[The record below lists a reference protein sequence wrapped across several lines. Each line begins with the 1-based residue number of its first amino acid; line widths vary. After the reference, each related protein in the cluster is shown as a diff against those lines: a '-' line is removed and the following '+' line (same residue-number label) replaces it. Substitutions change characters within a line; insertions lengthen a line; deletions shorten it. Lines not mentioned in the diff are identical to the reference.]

1 MLFYSWVFLFFAK
14 YAKMNEK
21 FDDENRK
28 FSKID
33 QNFQK
38 LLTYKQG
45 KISFYLKG
53 EAGRLAT
60 TRE

>member
-1 MLFYSWVFLFFAK
+1 
-14 YAKMNEK
+14 MNEK

-53 EAGRLAT
+53 DACRLAT

>member
-1 MLFYSWVFLFFAK
+1 
-14 YAKMNEK
+14 MNEK
-21 FDDENRK
+21 LDDENRK

-33 QNFQK
+33 QNSLK

-53 EAGRLAT
+53 DACRLAT